1 MRILYL
7 TLICSFLQFAY
18 ADCNKESGNDLSYIL
33 KTDEH
38 IKLVQNQSS
47 SQSSNQLLIINTD
60 ERRGCCS
67 WHQGVCGCSNG
78 RAVCCDGSYSPT
90 CGCD

>member
-1 MRILYL
+1 MKTLFI
-7 TLICSFLQFAY
+7 TLICSFLQIAN
-18 ADCNKESGNDLSYIL
+18 ADCNKVSETDLDYIL
-33 KTDEH
+33 KTDEQ
-38 IKLVQNQSS
+38 IKVVQFQSS
-47 SQSSNQLLIINTD
+47 SQSSNQLFVIKTD